1 MINKISS
8 KRTYIVFI
16 AFSICMIVLGASDS
30 LRGIFSIVFQEYY
43 ELSTTQLSMIVT
55 ISYLGNL
62 VFLLCGGNFL
72 DRFNKKYVFISTL
85 SIWIIGALLF
95 IRGNSYISLLLG
107 MFLCTGASTL
117 LNTTINILVPAIFAG
132 APGLIVNVLF
142 FIQGIGTSGSQNIVG
157 RFAADISY
165 WKMVNIVLLGAS
177 LIGMLF
183 MFYSTIPKVEQKKE
197 TISYVH
203 IIKNPA
209 FIFYILI
216 FGFYFIAEHGI
227 LNWFMLYGINGLE
240 LEYDRASFF
249 LSIFFGGITLGRLM
263 FAPLVQMLGVQRSVI
278 VFGLIGGLLYII
290 GIAGGI
296 KTVVLLSGSGLILSI
311 LYPTLVLMIQSYYD
325 KECIASATGV
335 IISIATLFDIIF
347 NLGFGK
353 IVDTLGMRQSF
364 YILQISML
372 LFLSSLIFF
381 HKKVKVEK

>member
-30 LRGIFSIVFQEYY
+30 LRGIFSIVFQDYY

-278 VFGLIGGLLYII
+278 VFGLIGGYFI
-290 GIAGGI
+290 
-296 KTVVLLSGSGLILSI
+296 
-311 LYPTLVLMIQSYYD
+311 
-325 KECIASATGV
+325 
-335 IISIATLFDIIF
+335 
-347 NLGFGK
+347 
-353 IVDTLGMRQSF
+353 
-364 YILQISML
+364 
-372 LFLSSLIFF
+372 
-381 HKKVKVEK
+381 

>member
-30 LRGIFSIVFQEYY
+30 LRGIFSIVFQDYY

-197 TISYVH
+197 TISYIH

>member
-30 LRGIFSIVFQEYY
+30 LRGIFSIVFQDYY

-165 WKMVNIVLLGAS
+165 WKMVNIVLLGVS

-183 MFYSTIPKVEQKKE
+183 MFYSTVPKVEQKKE
-197 TISYVH
+197 TISYIH

-290 GIAGGI
+290 GIADGI

>member
-30 LRGIFSIVFQEYY
+30 LRGIFSIVFQDYY

>member
-1 MINKISS
+1 M
-8 KRTYIVFI
+8 FI

-30 LRGIFSIVFQEYY
+30 LRGIFSIVFQDYY

>member
-16 AFSICMIVLGASDS
+16 AFSICMIVLGTSDS
-30 LRGIFSIVFQEYY
+30 LRGIFSIVFQDYY

-335 IISIATLFDIIF
+335 IISIATLFDIIL

>member
-30 LRGIFSIVFQEYY
+30 LRGIFSIVFQDYY

-165 WKMVNIVLLGAS
+165 WKMVNIVLLAAS
-177 LIGMLF
+177 LIGML
-183 MFYSTIPKVEQKKE
+183 
-197 TISYVH
+197 
-203 IIKNPA
+203 
-209 FIFYILI
+209 
-216 FGFYFIAEHGI
+216 
-227 LNWFMLYGINGLE
+227 
-240 LEYDRASFF
+240 
-249 LSIFFGGITLGRLM
+249 
-263 FAPLVQMLGVQRSVI
+263 
-278 VFGLIGGLLYII
+278 
-290 GIAGGI
+290 
-296 KTVVLLSGSGLILSI
+296 
-311 LYPTLVLMIQSYYD
+311 
-325 KECIASATGV
+325 
-335 IISIATLFDIIF
+335 
-347 NLGFGK
+347 
-353 IVDTLGMRQSF
+353 
-364 YILQISML
+364 
-372 LFLSSLIFF
+372 
-381 HKKVKVEK
+381 

>member
-30 LRGIFSIVFQEYY
+30 LRGIFSIVFQDYY

-335 IISIATLFDIIF
+335 IISIATLFDIIL

>member
-1 MINKISS
+1 
-8 KRTYIVFI
+8 
-16 AFSICMIVLGASDS
+16 
-30 LRGIFSIVFQEYY
+30 
-43 ELSTTQLSMIVT
+43 
-55 ISYLGNL
+55 
-62 VFLLCGGNFL
+62 
-72 DRFNKKYVFISTL
+72 
-85 SIWIIGALLF
+85 
-95 IRGNSYISLLLG
+95 
-107 MFLCTGASTL
+107 
-117 LNTTINILVPAIFAG
+117 
-132 APGLIVNVLF
+132 
-142 FIQGIGTSGSQNIVG
+142 
-157 RFAADISY
+157 
-165 WKMVNIVLLGAS
+165 
-177 LIGMLF
+177 

>member
-30 LRGIFSIVFQEYY
+30 LRGIFSIVFQDYY

-165 WKMVNIVLLGAS
+165 WKMVNIVLLAAS

>member
-1 MINKISS
+1 M
-8 KRTYIVFI
+8 FI

-30 LRGIFSIVFQEYY
+30 LRGIFSIVFQDYY

-335 IISIATLFDIIF
+335 IISIATLFDIIL

>member
-30 LRGIFSIVFQEYY
+30 LRGIFSIVFQDYY

-263 FAPLVQMLGVQRSVI
+263 FTPLVQMLGVQRSVI

>member
-30 LRGIFSIVFQEYY
+30 LRGIFSIVFQDYY

-157 RFAADISY
+157 RFAVDISY
-165 WKMVNIVLLGAS
+165 WKMVNIVLLGIS

-183 MFYSTIPKVEQKKE
+183 MFYSTIPKVERKKE
-197 TISYVH
+197 NISYVH

>member
-30 LRGIFSIVFQEYY
+30 LRGIFSIVFQDYY

-132 APGLIVNVLF
+132 AQGLIVNVLF

>member
-30 LRGIFSIVFQEYY
+30 LRGIFSIVFQDYY

-183 MFYSTIPKVEQKKE
+183 MFYSTIPKVERKKE
-197 TISYVH
+197 NISYVH

>member
-30 LRGIFSIVFQEYY
+30 LRGIFSIVFQDYY

-157 RFAADISY
+157 RFAVDISY
-165 WKMVNIVLLGAS
+165 WKMVNIVLLGVS

-183 MFYSTIPKVEQKKE
+183 MFYSTIPKVERKKE
-197 TISYVH
+197 NISYVH